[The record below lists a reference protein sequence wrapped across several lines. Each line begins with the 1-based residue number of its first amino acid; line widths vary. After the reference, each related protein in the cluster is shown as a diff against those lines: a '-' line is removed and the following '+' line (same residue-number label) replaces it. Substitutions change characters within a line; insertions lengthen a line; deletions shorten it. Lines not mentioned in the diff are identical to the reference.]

1 MTSCIFCK
9 VIAKEVP
16 GYFILEEK
24 DYVAFLDIF
33 GSAEGHSLVVPRKHG
48 YSILDYGEKEL
59 GKIMVG
65 VASVAKK
72 MQKALKTDS
81 ITIGI
86 NHEERKGVPH
96 LHVHLIPRFE
106 SDGGGIIQSVVKK
119 GVKQDLPAARLPAG
133 QGRQGLAKIAEKI
146 RRA

>member
-1 MTSCIFCK
+1 MADCIFCK

-33 GSAEGHSLVVPRKHG
+33 GSTDGHSLVVPRKHG
-48 YSILDYGEKEL
+48 YSILDYSEKEL
-59 GKIMVG
+59 GRIMVG
-65 VASVAKK
+65 VAVVAKK
-72 MQKALKTDS
+72 MKKALNSDS

-86 NHEERKGVPH
+86 NHEEKKGVPH

-106 SDGGGIIQSVVKK
+106 NDGGGIIQSVVKK
-119 GVKQDLPAARLPAG
+119 PIKED
-133 QGRQGLAKIAEKI
+133 LAKMAEKI